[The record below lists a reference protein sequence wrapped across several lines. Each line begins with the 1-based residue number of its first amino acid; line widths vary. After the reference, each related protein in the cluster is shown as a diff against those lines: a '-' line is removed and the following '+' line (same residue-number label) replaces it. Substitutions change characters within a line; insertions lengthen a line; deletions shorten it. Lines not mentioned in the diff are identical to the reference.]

1 MVKSGFSH
9 PEWEEAQPFTATG
22 IIRIVKKW
30 EIELEAANNA
40 RLAGNEG
47 RARVCARRAAGK
59 SAQAYLMRHQVR
71 TDGANYYTALLT
83 LARFSRLTPEMTI
96 ALSHL
101 TLHVSEDFILPP
113 GVDLIADARFICEN
127 LEEMP

>member
-1 MVKSGFSH
+1 VKN
-9 PEWEEAQPFTATG
+9 
-22 IIRIVKKW
+22 W
-30 EIELEAANNA
+30 EIELEAANSA
-40 RLAGNEG
+40 HLTGNEG

-71 TDGANYYTALLT
+71 TDGANYYNALLA
-83 LARFSRLTPEMTI
+83 LAKFPQITPEMTI

-101 TLHVSEDFILPP
+101 TLHVSENFSLPP